1 MPALPEAE
9 AARGVTAVAA
19 STAEPIAAERRNS
32 LLVLNSYF
40 SDPSGTLHDIRT
52 KSAKHGRL
60 IAK

>member
-1 MPALPEAE
+1 LPEAE

-40 SDPSGTLHDIRT
+40 SDPSRHIARYSYET
-52 KSAKHGRL
+52 AKHGRL